1 MTGLGTAAS
10 ALASLPDGA
19 YTVIATLVDGAGSAT
34 PNITVTGDD
43 VRIGLVSSPTK
54 GGYLSGGGAIASD
67 PSANTTDTH
76 GYASFQMKPGSVVQG
91 NLVYVYRVRMD
102 VGGGSLR
109 NVDVWV
115 SSSDVTTLSG
125 NSSSANA
132 TGHFS
137 VVYVDA
143 RSGQRYSAFGFTG
156 GSFKLTASNA
166 TEGAQAGFALVLK
179 QPDGTLF
186 HASAPANAG
195 GNAPL
200 APFVLGNIISNL

>member
-19 YTVIATLVDGAGSAT
+19 YTVIATLVDGMGSAI
-34 PNITVTGDD
+34 PSIIVAGDE

-67 PSANTTDTH
+67 PSANTTDRH

-109 NVDVWV
+109 DVDVWV
-115 SSSDVTTLSG
+115 SSSDVATLSG

-137 VVYVDA
+137 VAFVDA
-143 RSGQRYSAFGFTG
+143 QSGQRYSVFGFTG
-156 GSFKLTASNA
+156 GTFKLTATNA
-166 TEGAQAGFALVLK
+166 TAGSQAGFALVLK
-179 QPDGTLF
+179 HPDGTLF
-186 HASAPANAG
+186 HASAPVNAG

-200 APFVLGNIISNL
+200 APFVLGSIISNL

>member
-1 MTGLGTAAS
+1 
-10 ALASLPDGA
+10 LASLPDGA
-19 YTVIATLVDGAGSAT
+19 YTVIATLVDGVGSAT
-34 PNITVTGDD
+34 PSILVAGDE

-67 PSANTTDTH
+67 PSANTTDMH
-76 GYASFQMKPGSVVQG
+76 GYTSFQMKPGSVIQG

-109 NVDVWV
+109 DVDVWV

-125 NSSSANA
+125 NSSSASA
-132 TGHFS
+132 TGHFG

-143 RSGQRYSAFGFTG
+143 QSGQRYSAFGFTG
-156 GSFKLTASNA
+156 GTFKLMASNA
-166 TEGAQAGFALVLK
+166 SAGTQAGFALVLK
-179 QPDGTLF
+179 QRDGTLF
-186 HASAPANAG
+186 HTSAPANAG

-200 APFVLGNIISNL
+200 PPFVLGSIISNL